1 MTRHRYDRQGMLA
14 IEPKAFLGLFDLHQ
28 DTEPQ
33 VIGDAAVVEVRGPL
47 DHHLGLFD
55 SYDAIRERC
64 ARACE
69 MPASVV
75 VLKLDSPG
83 GDVSGCFEV
92 AREIRRLCAA
102 KGKTLIAYANGQAC
116 SGAYALA
123 CAASQIIV
131 PATGFVGSVGVINT
145 RVDVTAYDAK
155 EGFRFALTTSGAR
168 KGDGHPHKPL
178 SEGESAATQTIVD
191 SLAEVFFDLVAD
203 LRGVPAQQVEALQ
216 AGVFHGKTAVE
227 AGLADQVMSF
237 DELIEAIN
245 SGAFRAA
252 EGATM
257 ATKREE
263 TRATLDALAKAGGA
277 DAAWA
282 ARALKAMDEEEAKA
296 EDEPPP
302 EKKDDD
308 EEEDEA
314 KAEHEEPDGDEC
326 EDEKEEEEEAKA
338 TSSQARAIAT
348 VDTLAKRIEKLE
360 HENQAKAVN
369 AFLATRADLAP
380 ETIKLLRGEPLAKV
394 KAIVNSIPKPKVPAA
409 AAAQQASGTRGA
421 GQGGLD
427 MAPSVMGVSNTSG
440 RGGEIAAL
448 MGLTPKTKL
457 GVKNEGHKMIL
468 GADVPSG
475 KDGE

>member
-1 MTRHRYDRQGMLA
+1 MTRHRYERQGMLA
-14 IEPKAFLGLFDLHQ
+14 IEPKAFLGLFDSHQ
-28 DTEPQ
+28 ETEPQ
-33 VIGDAAVVEVRGPL
+33 VIGDAAIVEVRGPL
-47 DHHLGLFD
+47 DHHSGLFD

-75 VLKLDSPG
+75 VLKIDSPG

-92 AREIRRLCAA
+92 AREIRRLCAT

-123 CAASQIIV
+123 CAASQIVV

-155 EGFRFALTTSGAR
+155 EGFRFALTTSGER

-203 LRGVPAQQVEALQ
+203 LRGIPLAQVAALQ

-237 DELIEAIN
+237 DDLLEAIN

-252 EGATM
+252 KETSM
-257 ATKREE
+257 ATTKEE
-263 TRATLDALAKAGGA
+263 TRATLAALVKAGGA

-282 ARALKAMDEEEAKA
+282 TRALKAMDEEECKEHEC
-296 EDEPPP
+296 EDDPPP
-302 EKKDDD
+302 EKKDDEEAREHCED
-308 EEEDEA
+308 EEE
-314 KAEHEEPDGDEC
+314 P
-326 EDEKEEEEEAKA
+326 KEEEAEGDEEEPKA
-338 TSSQARAIAT
+338 ASATARAFAT
-348 VDTLAKRIEKLE
+348 VDTLAKRVAKLE
-360 HENQAKAVN
+360 SENQAKAVN
-369 AFLATRADLAP
+369 AFLATRTDLAA

-409 AAAQQASGTRGA
+409 AAAQQMSGTRGA
-421 GQGGLD
+421 GQGGID

-440 RGGEIAAL
+440 RGGEIAAI

-457 GVKNEGHKMIL
+457 GVKNDGHKMIL